1 MSRCTTTLCRD
12 WLECLLKRYD
22 LPLPAAHRTE
32 TKPTKYF
39 ANRFVERLVS
49 PPWHTPYLDAA
60 LLELTIAGVRGWSKS
75 TASHA
80 NVDVEMNGDIVYAT
94 YVGAAVVCHISF
106 TLCTIPPHFQLS
118 TCGMAC
124 KAALGPSEEDGLLV
138 KILRLHGAIP
148 FVRGN
153 VPQCL

>member
-1 MSRCTTTLCRD
+1 M
-12 WLECLLKRYD
+12 
-22 LPLPAAHRTE
+22 
-32 TKPTKYF
+32 
-39 ANRFVERLVS
+39 
-49 PPWHTPYLDAA
+49 
-60 LLELTIAGVRGWSKS
+60 S

-80 NVDVEMNGDIVYAT
+80 HDDVEINGDNVCAT
-94 YVGAAVVCHISF
+94 YVGAAVGYHIWL
-106 TLCTIPPHFQLS
+106 TLCTIPPHFPQLS

-138 KILRLHGAIP
+138 KILRIHGAIP